1 MKPLL
6 CLLLSSW
13 LSISANAQETRITN
27 IDIEDGPNAM
37 RLASLSAFRALAL
50 GNFEELE
57 KLFER
62 WNNPGERL
70 LDGTWKLSAFSVGV
84 QNFYAEGNL
93 WPHRYEP
100 LKQWRLRFPKSKAAA
115 VAEAN
120 YWRTY
125 AWHARGPG
133 FANTVTKEG
142 WALFN
147 ERIERAEQALLES
160 KEYASDNPLWYREY
174 LEVALSMGWPRSEF
188 RKLFDEA
195 VAKAPLFYHHYYAM
209 TIKLTPAWGGNYE
222 QLEKFAQQSIRRADM
237 SEGASLYARLYWMID
252 SQLPLNF
259 DLFRDSRVSWP
270 TLQRAF
276 DELRTQRPKSK
287 WILHAYASFACR
299 ARDRTTYLRLRAQ
312 MGNDKFEDVWHPA
325 HTQDVCDRRYPPV
338 KT

>member
-1 MKPLL
+1 
-6 CLLLSSW
+6 
-13 LSISANAQETRITN
+13 
-27 IDIEDGPNAM
+27 
-37 RLASLSAFRALAL
+37 
-50 GNFEELE
+50 
-57 KLFER
+57 
-62 WNNPGERL
+62 
-70 LDGTWKLSAFSVGV
+70 
-84 QNFYAEGNL
+84 
-93 WPHRYEP
+93 
-100 LKQWRLRFPKSKAAA
+100 
-115 VAEAN
+115 
-120 YWRTY
+120 
-125 AWHARGPG
+125 
-133 FANTVTKEG
+133 
-142 WALFN
+142 
-147 ERIERAEQALLES
+147 
-160 KEYASDNPLWYREY
+160 
-174 LEVALSMGWPRSEF
+174 MGWPRSEF